1 MAIVLQD
8 STLENELVSLAAKLH
23 IKVEELLKKIVTEQ
37 INQAKQ
43 NSIDTS
49 FIEEVSTKEKEEIL
63 KSLSKTSAED
73 NEIDTNATKIFS
85 L

>member
-73 NEIDTNATKIFS
+73 NEIDTNATKTFS